1 MAGLQKINYQGKE
14 IIYLEDRW
22 ETLGVLFSSP
32 VTPKE
37 MSPKME

>member
-14 IIYLEDRW
+14 IIYLEDLW
-22 ETLGVLFSSP
+22 ETLGILLSSP

-37 MSPKME
+37 MLPEME